1 LTAAIVGGVFIWLQ
15 FQQPALPEG
24 FASGNGRIEA
34 TEIDVATQWAGQ
46 IKEVLAREGDL
57 VDADQVVARMDTA
70 NLEAQL
76 RQAEAQ
82 VKQAQD
88 ARASVAALISQ
99 RESELAFARKDLGRI
114 LELTAKGFVSGQ
126 DADLKRTKQ
135 ETTAAALAAAKAQAT
150 EAESAIA
157 ATVAAA
163 DRLKIDIEQGIL
175 KAPHTGR
182 VQYRLTEPGE
192 VLAAGGK
199 VLTLL
204 DLTDVDLTLFLPET
218 AAGRVALGAEARIVL
233 AKIWANGLVIVVA
246 AVLSL
251 YGVVQ
256 GWLGVPIAGSI
267 PLFVAGT
274 VIYLFSVTALG
285 IFLATLTRSM
295 PQFGLLAI
303 PVFMVMNLLSGGT
316 TPLDSM
322 PELLQALMQL
332 SPSTHFVSFAQAILY
347 RDAGFAVVWPYFA
360 AVAASGAVFFGIALL
375 RFRRMVT
382 LMQS

>member
-1 LTAAIVGGVFIWLQ
+1 MLSRFRLGADPIKDSDTVERKPMSMKRWWIGGAILAVAIAGGFFIWLQ

-46 IKEVLAREGDL
+46 IKEVLASEGDL

-70 NLEAQL
+70 TLEAQL

-114 LELTAKGFVSGQ
+114 LKLTAKGFVSGQ

-157 ATVAAA
+157 AAIAAA

-175 KAPHTGR
+175 KAPHAGR

-233 AKIWANGLVIVVA
+233 DAAPNLVIPAQVSFVA
-246 AVLSL
+246 AKA
-251 YGVVQ
+251 Q
-256 GWLGVPIAGSI
+256 FTPK
-267 PLFVAGT
+267 T
-274 VIYLFSVTALG
+274 VE
-285 IFLATLTRSM
+285 TR
-295 PQFGLLAI
+295 
-303 PVFMVMNLLSGGT
+303 T
-316 TPLDSM
+316 
-322 PELLQALMQL
+322 EREKLMFRVKVRID
-332 SPSTHFVSFAQAILY
+332 P
-347 RDAGFAVVWPYFA
+347 D
-360 AVAASGAVFFGIALL
+360 LL
-375 RFRRMVT
+375 RQHLSRVKTGLPGVAYVRLDPNASWPPMLQVK
-382 LMQS
+382 LPP